1 MSITE
6 STDRPLASPDQR
18 HRPQGAGDV
27 GGQASTIDAGLT
39 QAGNTPDSLP
49 DIEPANKPQPVDADW
64 ADREAA
70 AREDGTETELPDSEG
85 VKRSGVRVNDDD
97 NVLESLGKA
106 ITDPLRSAADDEQ
119 PGQRNP
125 VR

>member
-6 STDRPLASPDQR
+6 STDRPLATPDQR

-27 GGQASTIDAGLT
+27 GGQASTIDAGLA
-39 QAGNTPDSLP
+39 QASTTGAGEPA
-49 DIEPANKPQPVDADW
+49 IEPANKPQPVDADW

-70 AREDGTETELPDSEG
+70 AREDGTETELPDSAG

-106 ITDPLRSAADDEQ
+106 ITDPLRSAAKDE
-119 PGQRNP
+119 PGTPGR
-125 VR
+125 

>member
-1 MSITE
+1 MSITD
-6 STDRPLASPDQR
+6 STDQPLATPDQR

-27 GGQASTIDAGLT
+27 GGQATTIDAGLARAST
-39 QAGNTPDSLP
+39 SPDDQPGIS
-49 DIEPANKPQPVDADW
+49 PANKPQPLDADW

-70 AREDGTETELPDSEG
+70 AREDGTETELPDSSG

-106 ITDPLRSAADDEQ
+106 ITDPLRSASDDE
-119 PGQRNP
+119 PGLPR
-125 VR
+125 R

>member
-1 MSITE
+1 MSITD
-6 STDRPLASPDQR
+6 STDRPLATPDQR

-27 GGQASTIDAGLT
+27 GGQASTIDAGLARAST
-39 QAGNTPDSLP
+39 SPDGQP
-49 DIEPANKPQPVDADW
+49 AIAPANKPQPVDGDW

-70 AREDGTETELPDSEG
+70 AREDNTATELPDSTG

-106 ITDPLRSAADDEQ
+106 ITDPLRTAADDE
-119 PGQRNP
+119 PGPGR
-125 VR
+125 